1 MDEPETEAID
11 LDYRPLTYFDSL
23 VQPIQP
29 VVFVVAEEDSA
40 QERAEDSAEY
50 WASPWDDAVEIAQ
63 IHIRTIHWDIVAVYA
78 LPGDGCVYYRI
89 TDDYEGATLD
99 GDGLLTAEQ
108 PLSLGELVEYIT
120 STWPFFEV
128 TYDNCQG
135 NLVEMLKFFTGGSD
149 FYEDFDAVLREQ
161 VRTETAAVE
170 ARAAGKR

>member
-29 VVFVVAEEDSA
+29 VVFVVSEEDSA
-40 QERAEDSAEY
+40 QDSEEY

-63 IHIRTIHWDIVAVYA
+63 IHIRTIHWDIVA
-78 LPGDGCVYYRI
+78 
-89 TDDYEGATLD
+89 
-99 GDGLLTAEQ
+99 
-108 PLSLGELVEYIT
+108 
-120 STWPFFEV
+120 
-128 TYDNCQG
+128 
-135 NLVEMLKFFTGGSD
+135 D